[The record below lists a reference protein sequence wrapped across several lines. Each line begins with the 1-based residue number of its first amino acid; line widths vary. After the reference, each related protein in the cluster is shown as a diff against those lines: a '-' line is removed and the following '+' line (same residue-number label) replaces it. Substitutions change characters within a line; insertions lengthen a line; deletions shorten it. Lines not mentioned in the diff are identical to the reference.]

1 MISSPAVLDLM
12 PQSVPAAVSAALSH
26 HNKSP
31 AGAKVYK
38 GLVLVPLIL
47 CVVDLTISFTPEH
60 LQTTVV
66 LAYFHGTLDL

>member
-12 PQSVPAAVSAALSH
+12 PQSLPAAVSAALSH
-26 HNKSP
+26 HKKSP

-47 CVVDLTISFTPEH
+47 CVVDLTISFTLEH

-66 LAYFHGTLDL
+66 MAYFHGTLDL